1 MQLTFTDA
9 AVEELR
15 KRQADKNLSLFY
27 ASDPLDCGCPNTGIF
42 MLRVH
47 DDPKEYDATLNTN
60 LGEIRTSKM
69 AMVYL
74 DEDNKLDYNKSQG
87 TFQLKSERGFL
98 AMNLKVEKNKANV

>member
-9 AVEELR
+9 AMEELR
-15 KRQADKNLSLFY
+15 KREADQDLSLFY
-27 ASDPLDCGCPNTGIF
+27 ASDPMDCGCPNTGIF

-47 DDPKEYDATLNTN
+47 DNPKEYDTILHTN
-60 LGEIRTSKM
+60 LGEIKTSKM
-69 AMVYL
+69 ALTYM

-98 AMNLKVEKNKANV
+98 AMNLKVEKNKTTV